1 MASYPFLYTVSV
13 LMPFCSYWGKSL
25 VFNSKGLIIKRTNFY
40 QVFCAFACS
49 WIWQNTDCA
58 VLELSI
64 LHLLHYLTPLPLP
77 LSTPLLALLT
87 SLARNRLLQVLD
99 KLYLTLA
106 LTATS
111 IDDRASRSVCCT
123 CAEDT
128 FVFRGLFKNKISR
141 IFFIQ
146 LALFQEHFSFSRAF

>member
-1 MASYPFLYTVSV
+1 MGKHTSLQGLINTKN
-13 LMPFCSYWGKSL
+13 KSL
-25 VFNSKGLIIKRTNFY
+25 PN
-40 QVFCAFACS
+40 FCAFACS

-64 LHLLHYLTPLPLP
+64 LHLLHYLAPLPLP

-87 SLARNRLLQVLD
+87 SLARDRLIQVLD

-111 IDDRASRSVCCT
+111 IDDRASRSVQYAAHAQRT
-123 CAEDT
+123 LFFFAG
-128 FVFRGLFKNKISR
+128 FLKLIFRGF
-141 IFFIQ
+141 FFIQ

>member
-1 MASYPFLYTVSV
+1 MYTDPTLMLFLFFVPNGGTHQS
-13 LMPFCSYWGKSL
+13 SSTRGSSTQRR
-25 VFNSKGLIIKRTNFY
+25 NIY
-40 QVFCAFACS
+40 QTFCAFACS

-64 LHLLHYLTPLPLP
+64 LHLIHYLTPLPLP

-87 SLARNRLLQVLD
+87 SLARDRLIQVLD

-123 CAEDT
+123 CAKHT
-128 FVFRGLFKNKISR
+128 FIFRGLFDNNFPR

-146 LALFQEHFSFSRAF
+146 PALFQEHFSFSRAF